1 MVRILRRRDEE
12 GLAGQ
17 IAESRECNQA
27 SARSSIVKTNLPVEY
42 DKEID
47 RMRRREHVSFK
58 QKGNNHL
65 KRLAILPVF
74 VLLFYSGCKYEAPLT
89 KEHNLAIDQSVLGL
103 WELIPGKGEKRDP
116 HERVMILK
124 YTETEYLIH
133 YPIGKDGMYFRGYP
147 INIGDVPC
155 VQIQLIGTEEGNL
168 DKDNK
173 ELFQVVSYQLSHG
186 DLIIKTLNS
195 SLVGDDLRDSEALKK
210 AFLKH
215 KNDKDLFQDPGR
227 FRKIEKKR

>member
-1 MVRILRRRDEE
+1 MSTLFLK
-12 GLAGQ
+12 G
-17 IAESRECNQA
+17 
-27 SARSSIVKTNLPVEY
+27 
-42 DKEID
+42 KEI
-47 RMRRREHVSFK
+47 S
-58 QKGNNHL
+58 HL
-65 KRLAILPVF
+65 KKFAILTVF
-74 VLLFYSGCKYEAPLT
+74 VLLSFVGCKYQAPLT
-89 KEHNLAIDQSVLGL
+89 KEHNIPIDPSVLGL

-116 HERVMILK
+116 HERVMVLK
-124 YTETEYLIH
+124 YSETEYLIH

-147 INIGDVPC
+147 IKIGDIPC

-168 DKDNK
+168 DKNNK

-195 SLVGDDLRDSEALKK
+195 NLVGDDLRDSEALKK

>member
-1 MVRILRRRDEE
+1 MVRILWRRDEE

-17 IAESRECNQA
+17 IEESKECAQA
-27 SARSSIVKTNLPVEY
+27 FGPQLSASPLFLKR
-42 DKEID
+42 KEI
-47 RMRRREHVSFK
+47 
-58 QKGNNHL
+58 GHL
-65 KRLAILPVF
+65 KKFALLAVF
-74 VLLFYSGCKYEAPLT
+74 VLLFFFGCKYEAPLT
-89 KEHNLAIDQSVLGL
+89 KEHDIAIDPSVLGL
-103 WELIPGKGEKRDP
+103 WELIPVKGGKPDL

-147 INIGDVPC
+147 VRIGDVPC

-186 DLIIKTLNS
+186 ELIIKTLNTD
-195 SLVGDDLRDSEALKK
+195 LVDDDVKSSEALRK

-215 KNDKDLFQDPGR
+215 KDHKDLFQDPGR